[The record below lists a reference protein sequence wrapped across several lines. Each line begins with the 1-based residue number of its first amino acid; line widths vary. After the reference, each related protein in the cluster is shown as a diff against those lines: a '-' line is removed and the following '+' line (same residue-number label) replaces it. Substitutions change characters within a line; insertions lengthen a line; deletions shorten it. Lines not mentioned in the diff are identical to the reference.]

1 MPTAQEHINT
11 IQDKLS
17 TLIERYNGLLK
28 ENERLKK
35 SLNDST
41 EELQLLREKNDQ
53 ITLQLNMLKVA
64 ASEESKES
72 RNTLEK
78 KINEYIKEI
87 DKCIAQLG
95 DQH

>member
-64 ASEESKES
+64 A
-72 RNTLEK
+72 
-78 KINEYIKEI
+78 
-87 DKCIAQLG
+87 
-95 DQH
+95 

>member
-1 MPTAQEHINT
+1 MPTAQEHINM
-11 IQDKLS
+11 IQQKLS
-17 TLIERYNGLLK
+17 MLIERHNGLLK

-35 SLNDST
+35 SLHDST
-41 EELQLLREKNDQ
+41 SELNLLREKNDQ
-53 ITLQLNMLKVA
+53 ITLQLNMLKIGEP
-64 ASEESKES
+64 EESKES
-72 RNTLEK
+72 RNALEK

>member
-1 MPTAQEHINT
+1 MPAAQEHINT

-53 ITLQLNMLKVA
+53 ITLQLNMLRVA

-72 RNTLEK
+72 RNALEK

>member
-72 RNTLEK
+72 RNALEK

>member
-1 MPTAQEHINT
+1 MPTAQKHINT

-72 RNTLEK
+72 RNALEK

>member
-72 RNTLEK
+72 RNALEK

-87 DKCIAQLG
+87 DKCIAHLG

>member
-1 MPTAQEHINT
+1 MPAAQEHINT

-28 ENERLKK
+28 ENERMKK

-53 ITLQLNMLKVA
+53 ITLQLNMLRVA

-72 RNTLEK
+72 RNALEK